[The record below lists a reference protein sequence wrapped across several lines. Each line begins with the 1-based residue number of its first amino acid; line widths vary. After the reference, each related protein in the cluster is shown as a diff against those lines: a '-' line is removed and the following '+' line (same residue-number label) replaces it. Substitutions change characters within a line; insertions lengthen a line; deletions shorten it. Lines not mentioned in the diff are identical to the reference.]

1 MTSKWREKYQVHPSA
16 DVFPMMSDEE
26 LAALG
31 ADIKTHG
38 VRVPIGLFQKF
49 DGNGELVEDWLIDGR
64 NRLEAA
70 ERVGFDIEDIPA
82 AVVHCS
88 DVATWVIGLNIHRRH
103 LTKQQ
108 QADLIVAAIK
118 AGEKP
123 LHVDEV
129 SKGGRSKVNK
139 TKAKAVTEAKKHGI
153 SKSTVERSFAKAE
166 GKLPAAKRYTPR
178 PLPKPKSG
186 KPVTGLDAV
195 RRHYLDLCA
204 APDVDLDEEQRVI
217 VEAFREIAG
226 KRIAA
231 AEADLAIPDF
241 LKRAQEAGHV

>member
-1 MTSKWREKYQVHPSA
+1 MTWRDQYRVHPAA
-16 DVFPMMSDEE
+16 DVFPMMSDTE
-26 LAALG
+26 LAELG
-31 ADIKTHG
+31 EDISANGLRSKIIFTPADENEI
-38 VRVPIGLFQKF
+38 L
-49 DGNGELVEDWLIDGR
+49 DGR
-64 NRLEAA
+64 NRLEAM
-70 ERVGFDIEDIPA
+70 ERAGFDISPDA
-82 AVVHCS
+82 LASRGAVDWHLG
-88 DVATWVIGLNIHRRH
+88 DPVAYVISSNIHRRH

-204 APDVDLDEEQRVI
+204 APDVNLDEEQRVI